1 MHLKKVIMAGAAV
14 ALFSGSV
21 LSVSAAE
28 LTAGNYGKTLK
39 ESGKENLIID
49 VEAYK
54 AAYSDLAEAFGDDE
68 EAYIEHYLTIGVYE
82 GRTKGVLFDP
92 LAYAEAYGDV
102 KAAFGNDI
110 SAIVNHYVTFGV
122 AENRTMGTASGYEDI
137 AAAEKAGSPQVVVQR
152 KGNSTNGYSAQAA
165 VNDYGINADIAGN
178 GSIVTDGSNYENNTA
193 GGGGSNIA
201 VGNTVNSN
209 VAAASVN
216 SSAAA
221 GSGIANAPTAGST
234 ANYVN
239 NTAGS
244 GDSNIA
250 VDNTANSNVAES
262 VNSSAAASSGTSNA
276 PADGNTANASANN
289 EKNYHHTTSIYTNDE
304 STLLRVEYYD
314 ENNKLFEYSQVT
326 DYDKE
331 TNSYTE
337 KVYQYDNE
345 NNVQVPV
352 RTDTYVN
359 GELASS
365 EKH

>member
-54 AAYSDLAEAFGDDE
+54 AAYSDLTEAFGDDE
-68 EAYIEHYLTIGVYE
+68 EAYIEHYLTKGVYE

-152 KGNSTNGYSAQAA
+152 KGNSINGYSAQAVA
-165 VNDYGINADIAGN
+165 DDYGINADIASN
-178 GSIVTDGSNYENNTA
+178 GSIAVDESNYE
-193 GGGGSNIA
+193 
-201 VGNTVNSN
+201 
-209 VAAASVN
+209 
-216 SSAAA
+216 
-221 GSGIANAPTAGST
+221 
-234 ANYVN
+234 N

-250 VDNTANSNVAES
+250 VGNPANSNVAAAS
-262 VNSSAAASSGTSNA
+262 ANSSAAAGGGTTNLPVADSAANSSVS
-276 PADGNTANASANN
+276 S

-314 ENNKLFEYSQVT
+314 DNNKLFEYSQVT

>member
-1 MHLKKVIMAGAAV
+1 MHLKKVIMAGAAAAV
-14 ALFSGSV
+14 FSSSV

-28 LTAGNYGKTLK
+28 LTAGNYGKALK

-68 EAYIEHYLTIGVYE
+68 DAYIEHYLTIGVYE

-102 KAAFGNDI
+102 KAAFGDDI

-122 AENRTMGTASGYEDI
+122 AENRTMGTANGYEDI
-137 AAAEKAGSPQVVVQR
+137 AAAEKGGSPQVVVQR
-152 KGNSTNGYSAQAA
+152 KSNSANSYSAQAA
-165 VNDYGINADIAGN
+165 NSYGTNAGN
-178 GSIVTDGSNYENNTA
+178 GSIAADGSSYEENTADGADGSNAVNNSNY
-193 GGGGSNIA
+193 GSNA
-201 VGNTVNSN
+201 AASANSN
-209 VAAASVN
+209 AAASVN

-221 GSGIANAPTAGST
+221 GSGT
-234 ANYVN
+234 ANPP
-239 NTAGS
+239 A
-244 GDSNIA
+244 A
-250 VDNTANSNVAES
+250 
-262 VNSSAAASSGTSNA
+262 SSAANSSVS
-276 PADGNTANASANN
+276 N

-314 ENNKLFEYSQVT
+314 DNNKLFEYSQVT
-326 DYDKE
+326 DYDKD

-345 NNVQVPV
+345 NKVEVPV

>member
-152 KGNSTNGYSAQAA
+152 KGNSTNGYSVQAA
-165 VNDYGINADIAGN
+165 NSYGTNAGN
-178 GSIVTDGSNYENNTA
+178 GSIVADSSSYEENTADGGDGSNAVNNSNY
-193 GGGGSNIA
+193 GSNA
-201 VGNTVNSN
+201 VAGSGTVNPP
-209 VAAASVN
+209 AA
-216 SSAAA
+216 SSAA
-221 GSGIANAPTAGST
+221 
-234 ANYVN
+234 
-239 NTAGS
+239 
-244 GDSNIA
+244 
-250 VDNTANSNVAES
+250 
-262 VNSSAAASSGTSNA
+262 NSSVS
-276 PADGNTANASANN
+276 N

-314 ENNKLFEYSQVT
+314 DNNKLFEYSQVT